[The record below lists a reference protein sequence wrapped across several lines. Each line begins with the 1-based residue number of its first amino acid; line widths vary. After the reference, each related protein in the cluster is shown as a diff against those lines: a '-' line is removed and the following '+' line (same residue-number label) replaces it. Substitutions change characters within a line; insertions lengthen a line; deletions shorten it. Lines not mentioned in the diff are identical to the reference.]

1 MGFLTMFSWTS
12 MWSLFGLISIV
23 TAIWFAGPAIAIAEY
38 KPLEPILNRVL
49 LIVLVCLIFL
59 GIYLFKLYKTKKMN
73 EHVLEEIKAS
83 DIHDQAEMAAKHE
96 SGLQQQFD
104 SIDTILQ
111 RQQGKEKQNFLQR
124 TFGSK
129 GDYIYDK
136 PWFIVIGA
144 PGVGKTTSILNS
156 GLTFPIGTTDHVSKL
171 AGTRDCDWF
180 LTDEALLLD
189 TAGRFVEQNNDAT
202 NSNDWNELLGLL
214 KRCRPKQPINGLV
227 LMLSADDIL
236 NNNDEKIQ
244 NQIQQIRVR
253 LQEMQASFKTTFP
266 LYIMVNKVDLIAG
279 FNQYFNYLDETER
292 KQTFGVSLDPLSVT
306 SAEKINKL
314 TAEIDQ
320 IVSKLQSNL
329 FTSISFNN
337 QHNDPADLAIGF
349 ANEFDKFSLTL
360 KSYLKK
366 LLNLSRYDSEINL
379 SGVYFTSAAQS
390 SDDGFVLDE
399 ANNATL
405 KHKYSN
411 NISST
416 LVAGSKSYFIHSIF
430 KELLLN
436 TANIAGID
444 SAWIKK
450 RRKIYWTVALLL
462 GLLTLAV
469 LLLLWRSFSYNSK
482 YQQAV
487 DTQLAQLEVDAKKVD
502 INNVS
507 SLLSFTNK
515 VYSLPNWNI
524 NKELLSKS
532 FFKNMG
538 LSQHQ
543 DIEKAALA
551 KHQSLIDESLFP
563 VISNEVYKD
572 LKNNI
577 ESKDYNKIYNNLKAY
592 LMLYQAE
599 HYDKKY
605 IYQWAVSNIILKSDH
620 DQNVMK
626 SFEKLL
632 DQKKLSPQ
640 QKFDPGL
647 VQQARDLLVYTDIA
661 SVIMQDLNTHIKT
674 MDQQSLPAVSYV
686 SMGGP
691 ATNNI
696 FRRNS
701 NQTLNEAVN
710 VLYTKYG
717 YQNLFLPFVNKRLN
731 SIYKEEKWVIGDS
744 AQFKSPDDV
753 ISDIYRLYSLQYVA
767 TWKSYLQDVRMVQ
780 PQNLQQAIVM
790 SKQLSEKNSS
800 LAGIIRGISQN
811 TNLLSPKAP
820 ATPEA
825 NKPEVPADA
834 KQAVQAKATAAV
846 AAEAQKAPTVFI
858 TEAKVQ
864 GYLENIANNF
874 SQFQGLTLTT
884 AESGSQLDEIIKSI
898 NDLYVY
904 LVALELS
911 IQSEDQLMPDT
922 KPLINYKA
930 QVNRLPDP
938 FRPMLDVFVGKI
950 TESSQAYKDGQL
962 SAVVKQQDQMV
973 QNSCKNLLANKY
985 PFDRTAKQEISV
997 QELSQV
1003 FGKEGL
1009 FLSTLSSNV
1018 MVSANNQVPF
1028 RVLLDQ
1034 GVLNRSAAYNAAQA
1048 VNTQYFGGNSQP
1060 KVDIALRIK
1069 AMDKDIDNLSI
1080 VYDGKKTN
1088 YYHGPVNAIIVS
1100 WPAKDGAFTIEA
1112 TAANASPEKLEAKGD
1127 WALYRM
1133 LDQAQKVIPLPDGK
1147 SMLAIFELG
1156 NKTVQIEF
1164 TALSGQNPFNLA
1176 GLKDFKC

>member
-23 TAIWFAGPAIAIAEY
+23 TTIWFAGPVIAFAEY

-49 LIVLVCLIFL
+49 LIIFVCLVFL

-83 DIHDQAEMAAKHE
+83 DIHDRAESPAKNE
-96 SGLQQQFD
+96 SGLQEQFNH
-104 SIDTILQ
+104 IDTILQ

-124 TFGSK
+124 AFGSK

-136 PWFIVIGA
+136 PWFVVIGA
-144 PGVGKTTSILNS
+144 PGVGKTTAILNS

-189 TAGRFVEQNNDAT
+189 TAGRFVEQNNDAA

-244 NQIQQIRVR
+244 SQIQQIRVR
-253 LQEMQASFKTTFP
+253 LQEMQASFNTTFP
-266 LYIMVNKVDLIAG
+266 LYIMVNKVDLISG
-279 FNQYFNYLDETER
+279 FNQYFNYLDEAER

-314 TAEIDQ
+314 TSEIDA
-320 IVSKLQSNL
+320 IVAKLQNNL

-337 QHNDPADLAIGF
+337 QQNDPADLAIGF
-349 ANEFDKFSLTL
+349 PNEFEKFTFTL

-390 SDDGFVLDE
+390 ADDGFILDAE
-399 ANNATL
+399 NNSAL
-405 KHKYSN
+405 KHKYSQ
-411 NISST
+411 NINST
-416 LVAGSKSYFIHSIF
+416 LVPSSKSYFIHSIF
-430 KELLLN
+430 KALLLN

-444 SAWIKK
+444 TSWIKK
-450 RRKIYWTVALLL
+450 RRKIYWTVAILLS
-462 GLLTLAV
+462 
-469 LLLLWRSFSYNSK
+469 LLLLALLFLLFRSFAYNHK
-482 YQQAV
+482 YQEAV
-487 DTQLAQLEVDAKKVD
+487 ATQLTQLEAEAKQVN

-507 SLLSFTNK
+507 SLLAFTNK
-515 VYSLPNWNI
+515 VYNLPTWNI

-538 LSQHQ
+538 LSQHE
-543 DIEKAALA
+543 DIEKAALS

-592 LMLYQAE
+592 LMLYQPD

-605 IYQWAVSNIILKSDH
+605 IHQWAVNNVILKSDH
-620 DQNVMK
+620 DQNVIK

-632 DQKKLSPQ
+632 DEKKLTPQ
-640 QKFDPGL
+640 QKFDSAL

-661 SVIMQDLNTHIKT
+661 SVIMQDLNMHIKT
-674 MDQQSLPAVSYV
+674 LDQQSLPAVSYV

-691 ATNNI
+691 STNNV
-696 FRRNS
+696 FRRVS
-701 NQTLNEAVN
+701 NRTLNDAVN

-717 YQNLFLPFVNKRLN
+717 YQNLFVPFVNKRLN
-731 SIYKEEKWVIGDS
+731 NIYKEEKWVIGDN
-744 AQFKSPDDV
+744 AQFKSSDDV

-767 TWKSYLQDVRMVQ
+767 SWKAYLQDVRMVQ

-811 TNLLSPKAP
+811 TNLMSSKA
-820 ATPEA
+820 AVSA
-825 NKPEVPADA
+825 DAGKPENITD
-834 KQAVQAKATAAV
+834 
-846 AAEAQKAPTVFI
+846 AQKAAQAKVVTEVQKAAPVFI

-874 SQFQGLTLTT
+874 SQFQSLTLTT
-884 AESGSQLDEIIKSI
+884 AESASQLDEIIKSI

-962 SAVVKQQDQMV
+962 SAIVKQQDQMV

-985 PFDRTAKQEISV
+985 PFNHAAKQEISI

-1003 FGKEGL
+1003 FGKDGL
-1009 FLSTLSSNV
+1009 FLSTLSSNI

-1034 GVLNRSAAYNAAQA
+1034 GVINRSATYSAAEA

-1080 VYDGKKTN
+1080 AYDGKKTN
-1088 YYHGPVNAIIVS
+1088 YYHGPVNDIVVS
-1100 WPAKDGAFTIEA
+1100 WPAKDGSFTLEA
-1112 TAANASPEKLEAKGD
+1112 TAANASPVKIETKGD

-1147 SMLAIFELG
+1147 SVLAIYQLG

-1164 TALSGQNPFNLA
+1164 SALSGQNPFNLT

>member
-23 TAIWFAGPAIAIAEY
+23 TTIWFAGPMIAFAEY
-38 KPLEPILNRVL
+38 KPLEPVLNRVL
-49 LIVLVCLIFL
+49 LIILVCLIFL

-83 DIHDQAEMAAKHE
+83 DIHDRAESPVKNE
-96 SGLQQQFD
+96 SGLQEQFNN
-104 SIDTILQ
+104 IDTILQ
-111 RQQGKEKQNFLQR
+111 RQQVKQEQNFFQR
-124 TFGSK
+124 IFGSK
-129 GDYIYDK
+129 EDYIYDK

-144 PGVGKTTSILNS
+144 PGVGKTTAILNS

-189 TAGRFVEQNNDAT
+189 TAGRFVEQNNDVT

-244 NQIQQIRVR
+244 SQIQQIRVR
-253 LQEMQASFKTTFP
+253 LQEMQASFNTTFP
-266 LYIMVNKVDLIAG
+266 LYIMVNKVDLISG

-292 KQTFGVSLDPLSVT
+292 QQTFGVSLDPLSIT

-314 TAEIDQ
+314 TDEIDV
-320 IVSKLQSNL
+320 IVAKLQNNL

-337 QHNDPADLAIGF
+337 QQNDPADLAIGF
-349 ANEFDKFSLTL
+349 PNEFERFTFTL

-379 SGVYFTSAAQS
+379 SGVYFTSAVQS
-390 SDDGFVLDE
+390 ADDGFILDAE
-399 ANNATL
+399 NSAAL
-405 KHKYSN
+405 KHKYSQ
-411 NISST
+411 NINST
-416 LVAGSKSYFIHSIF
+416 LVPNSKSYFIHSIF

-444 SAWIKK
+444 TSWIKK
-450 RRKIYWTVALLL
+450 RRKIYWTVAILL
-462 GLLTLAV
+462 GLLLLA
-469 LLLLWRSFSYNSK
+469 LLLLLLRSFAYNHK
-482 YQQAV
+482 YQEAV
-487 DTQLAQLEVDAKKVD
+487 ATQLTQLEAESKKVD

-507 SLLSFTNK
+507 SLLGFTNK
-515 VYSLPNWNI
+515 VYNLPTWNI

-538 LSQHQ
+538 LSQHK
-543 DIEKAALA
+543 DIEKAALS

-577 ESKDYNKIYNNLKAY
+577 ESKDYNKIYNNLKTY
-592 LMLYQAE
+592 LMLYQVD

-605 IYQWAVSNIILKSDH
+605 IHQWVVNNIILKSDH
-620 DQNVMK
+620 DQNVIK

-632 DQKKLSPQ
+632 DEKKLTPQ
-640 QKFDPGL
+640 QKFDPAL

-661 SVIMQDLNTHIKT
+661 SVIMQDLNMHIKT
-674 MDQQSLPAVSYV
+674 LDQQSLPAVSYV

-691 ATNNI
+691 STNNV
-696 FRRNS
+696 FRRVS
-701 NQTLNEAVN
+701 DRTLNDAVN

-717 YQNLFLPFVNKRLN
+717 YENLFVPFVNRRLN
-731 SIYKEEKWVIGDS
+731 NIYKEEKWVIGDT
-744 AQFKSPDDV
+744 AQFKSADDV

-767 TWKSYLQDVRMVQ
+767 AWKSYLQDVRMVQ

-811 TNLLSPKAP
+811 TNLISPKAVVSSD
-820 ATPEA
+820 TEKSE
-825 NKPEVPADA
+825 NIADA
-834 KQAVQAKATAAV
+834 QKAAQAKAVTT
-846 AAEAQKAPTVFI
+846 AQKAAPVFI

-874 SQFQGLTLTT
+874 SQFQSLTLTT

-985 PFDRTAKQEISV
+985 PFNRAAKQEISI

-1003 FGKEGL
+1003 FGKDGL

-1034 GVLNRSAAYNAAQA
+1034 GVINRSATYSAAEA

-1080 VYDGKKTN
+1080 AYDGKKTN
-1088 YYHGPVNAIIVS
+1088 YYHGPVNDIVVS
-1100 WPAKDGAFTIEA
+1100 WPAKDGSFTLEA
-1112 TAANASPEKLEAKGD
+1112 TAANASPVKIETKGD

-1133 LDQAQKVIPLPDGK
+1133 LDQAQKIIPLPDGK
-1147 SMLAIFELG
+1147 SVLAIYQLG

-1164 TALSGQNPFNLA
+1164 SALSGQNPFNLT